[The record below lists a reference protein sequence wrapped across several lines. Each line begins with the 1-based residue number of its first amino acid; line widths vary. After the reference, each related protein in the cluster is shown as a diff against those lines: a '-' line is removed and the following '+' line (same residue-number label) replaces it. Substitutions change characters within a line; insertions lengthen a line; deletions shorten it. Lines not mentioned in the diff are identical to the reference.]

1 LVLNTI
7 LLSSCEVLSSHL
19 LLPKKFLGSSFVFRL
34 LSLGLG
40 LGRRFLPLELL
51 RMPMLL
57 DLC

>member
-1 LVLNTI
+1 MVLNTI
-7 LLSSCEVLSSHL
+7 LLSSCEVLRSHL
-19 LLPKKFLGSSFVFRL
+19 LLPKFLGSPFGFRL